1 MLITVLTMIKI
12 STTGVQPPAVMWW
25 VGAVSRCAP
34 DLDLAVLQC
43 APSDEEEED
52 YPVKGDHCFD
62 NGLGDKNNLHTQI
75 FWLNKKKTATLN
87 SD

>member
-12 STTGVQPPAVMWW
+12 STTGVQPPAVRWW

-34 DLDLAVLQC
+34 DLDLAVVQC
-43 APSDEEEED
+43 APLDEQEED

-62 NGLGDKNNLHTQI
+62 NGFGWQKQYADANILIEKNYNL
-75 FWLNKKKTATLN
+75 K
-87 SD
+87 

>member
-12 STTGVQPPAVMWW
+12 STTGVRPPAVRWW

-34 DLDLAVLQC
+34 DLDLPVVQC
-43 APSDEEEED
+43 TPLDEEEED
-52 YPVKGDHCFD
+52 HPVKGDHCFD
-62 NGLGDKNNLHTQI
+62 NGFVWQKQFAHTNILIEQ
-75 FWLNKKKTATLN
+75 KKTATLN